1 MPPQLSSRSVV
12 RMSAK
17 KPAEKRQGRGT
28 SDTGLLPRTGGEPVV
43 PAADSAWTGG
53 TLERWQD
60 FWTSPLAQQ
69 AETSDQGALRRLFWL
84 YNEIE
89 LLIVAIEETGRV
101 VKGSTG
107 QPRANPLYKQV
118 QEFQAEARQL
128 EDRFGLSPK
137 ARLTL
142 GITFA
147 EAASSLDQLNERLAK
162 RMADDDLWDEL
173 DA

>member
-1 MPPQLSSRSVV
+1 MPAQPFFRSVL

-17 KPAEKRQGRGT
+17 KPPEKRQGRGT
-28 SDTGLLPRTGGEPVV
+28 SDAGLLPRGGGQAVV
-43 PAADSAWTGG
+43 PQPDSAWAVG
-53 TLERWQD
+53 TVERWQD
-60 FWTSPLAQQ
+60 FWTSPLSQQ
-69 AETSDQGALRRLFWL
+69 VEASDHGALRRLFWL
-84 YNEIE
+84 YDEVE
-89 LLIVAIEETGRV
+89 RLIDAIGQTGRV
-101 VKGSTG
+101 VAGSTG

-137 ARLTL
+137 ARLSL

-147 EAASSLDQLNERLAK
+147 EAASSLDALNERLAK

>member
-1 MPPQLSSRSVV
+1 M
-12 RMSAK
+12 A
-17 KPAEKRQGRGT
+17 
-28 SDTGLLPRTGGEPVV
+28 
-43 PAADSAWTGG
+43 
-53 TLERWQD
+53 
-60 FWTSPLAQQ
+60 
-69 AETSDQGALRRLFWL
+69 
-84 YNEIE
+84 
-89 LLIVAIEETGRV
+89 
-101 VKGSTG
+101 GSTG

-137 ARLTL
+137 ARLSL

-147 EAASSLDQLNERLAK
+147 EAASSLDALNERLAK

>member
-1 MPPQLSSRSVV
+1 
-12 RMSAK
+12 MSQR
-17 KPAEKRQGRGT
+17 KPADKRQNVATR
-28 SDTGLLPRTGGEPVV
+28 DAGLLPRAASEAVV
-43 PAADSAWTGG
+43 PQPDPVWSVG
-53 TLERWQD
+53 TVERWQD
-60 FWTSPLAQQ
+60 FWTSPLSQQ
-69 AETSDQGALRRLFWL
+69 VEASDHGALRRLFWL
-84 YNEIE
+84 YDEVE
-89 LLIVAIEETGRV
+89 RLIDAIGQTGRV
-101 VKGSTG
+101 VAGSTG

-137 ARLTL
+137 ARLSL

-147 EAASSLDQLNERLAK
+147 EAASSLDALNERLAK

>member
-1 MPPQLSSRSVV
+1 MSV
-12 RMSAK
+12 K

-28 SDTGLLPRTGGEPVV
+28 ADAGLLPRDTGSVAV
-43 PAADSAWTGG
+43 PQPDQAWTPG
-53 TLERWQD
+53 TVERWQD
-60 FWTSPLAQQ
+60 FWTSPLAGQV
-69 AETSDQGALRRLFWL
+69 ETSDHGALRRLHWL
-84 YNEIE
+84 YDEIE
-89 LLIVAIEETGRV
+89 RLILAIEDTGRV
-101 VKGSTG
+101 VSGSQG

-137 ARLTL
+137 ARLQL

-147 EAASSLDQLNERLAK
+147 EAASSLDALNERLAK
-162 RMADDDLWDEL
+162 RMSDDDLWDEL

>member
-1 MPPQLSSRSVV
+1 MPSP
-12 RMSAK
+12 K
-17 KPAEKRQGRGT
+17 KPAELRQNHKTQDVGLLPRGT
-28 SDTGLLPRTGGEPVV
+28 SDPVV
-43 PAADSAWTGG
+43 PAADSAWTAG

-84 YNEIE
+84 YNEIG
-89 LLIVAIEETGRV
+89 LLIAAVEDTGRV
-101 VKGSTG
+101 VAGSTG
-107 QPRANPLYKQV
+107 QPRANPLYKQI

-137 ARLTL
+137 ARLQL

-147 EAASSLDQLNERLAK
+147 EAASSLDALNERLAK
-162 RMADDDLWDEL
+162 RMSDEDLWDEL

>member
-1 MPPQLSSRSVV
+1 
-12 RMSAK
+12 MSNR
-17 KPAEKRQGRGT
+17 KPAEKRQNVATR
-28 SDTGLLPRTGGEPVV
+28 DAGLLPRSQDVAVV
-43 PAADSAWTGG
+43 PQPDGAWSAG
-53 TLERWQD
+53 TVERWQD

-69 AETSDQGALRRLFWL
+69 VETSDHGALRRLFWL
-84 YNEIE
+84 YDEVAR
-89 LLIVAIEETGRV
+89 LTVAIEETGRV
-101 VKGSTG
+101 VEGSQG

-137 ARLTL
+137 ARLQL
-142 GITFA
+142 GVTFA

-162 RMADDDLWDEL
+162 RMADDELWDEL

>member
-1 MPPQLSSRSVV
+1 MSV
-12 RMSAK
+12 K
-17 KPAEKRQGRGT
+17 KPPEKRQGRGT
-28 SDTGLLPRTGGEPVV
+28 PDAGLLPRV
-43 PAADSAWTGG
+43 ADSAVVPQPEDTWSAG
-53 TLERWQD
+53 TVERWQD

-69 AETSDQGALRRLFWL
+69 VEVSDHGALRRLFWL
-84 YNEIE
+84 YDEVE
-89 LLIVAIEETGRV
+89 RLIIAISETGRV
-101 VKGSTG
+101 VQGSTG

>member
-1 MPPQLSSRSVV
+1 
-12 RMSAK
+12 MSNR
-17 KPAEKRQGRGT
+17 KPADRRQNVATR
-28 SDTGLLPRTGGEPVV
+28 DAGLLPRSGDSAVV
-43 PAADSAWTGG
+43 PQPEDTWSVG
-53 TLERWQD
+53 TVERWQD
-60 FWTSPLAQQ
+60 FWTSPLAAQ

-89 LLIVAIEETGRV
+89 LLIAAVEDTGRV
-101 VKGSTG
+101 VAGSTG
-107 QPRANPLYKQV
+107 QPRANPLYKQI

-137 ARLTL
+137 ARLQL

-147 EAASSLDQLNERLAK
+147 EAASSLDALNERLAK